1 MKALSAVLL
10 PALLLLG
17 SVSTVSAQE
26 AKPEKEKADAPEV
39 QPAPLPGQ
47 LSESELGEMLAAVGL
62 KPTKTEQRYDFAF
75 KTSYRGEEWK
85 FSMSAVLSRN
95 GQSMW
100 IMAWL
105 DQIPTTASEVPRTA
119 LLRLLAAN
127 DRLGEGKFF
136 AYIPTN
142 KRFVMQRVVANRDMT
157 NKKMMELLQDL
168 ASSVADEYPTWAVAN
183 WTPKAEPA
191 ESQQAEPQI
200 AEGDSGRAVPTNPTA
215 ANRVPAAG
223 ANKTPASGAKS
234 TRTSDSSRA
243 LDGKSVN

>member
-17 SVSTVSAQE
+17 SVSNVSAQGTTQ
-26 AKPEKEKADAPEV
+26 EKGDAPEV

-47 LSESELGEMLAAVGL
+47 ISESELGEMLAAVGL

-95 GQSMW
+95 GQSLW
-100 IMAWL
+100 VMAWL

-142 KRFVMQRVVANRDMT
+142 KRFVMQRVVSNRDMT
-157 NKKMMELLQDL
+157 NRKMMELLQDL
-168 ASSVADEYPTWAVAN
+168 AASVADEYPTWAVAN
-183 WTPKAEPA
+183 WTPKPEQS
-191 ESQQAEPQI
+191 EQQV
-200 AEGDSGRAVPTNPTA
+200 AEGTDSGRAVPSNPTA
-215 ANRVPAAG
+215 ANRTPAAG
-223 ANKTPASGAKS
+223 GAAPANRTPAQGTKS
-234 TRTSDSSRA
+234 PGKTSDASSKF
-243 LDGKSVN
+243 DGSSVN